1 MNESYEEW
9 IVARK
14 GKGTDVWIKGAAYGI
29 TAVLFFLGLSR
40 TPLFILAIAAAVA
53 CYFYLPNLELEYEYL
68 YMNKEL
74 QIDKIM
80 SKKKRQKVAEF
91 SLDKME
97 LLAKEESIQLES
109 YKGRN
114 LRKKDFSS
122 GNKEA
127 KRYVMIVGG
136 EQMLWVYLEPSD
148 SMLSSMKSAFPRQV
162 FL

>member
-9 IVARK
+9 IVAKK
-14 GKGTDVWIKGAAYGI
+14 GKKTDVWIKGVCYGI
-29 TAVLFFLGLSR
+29 TAVLLFLGLSA
-40 TPLFILAIAAAVA
+40 TPLLIAAGIAAVA

-68 YMNKEL
+68 YLNKEL

-80 SKKKRQKVAEF
+80 SKQKRKKVAEF
-91 SLDKME
+91 E
-97 LLAKEESIQLES
+97 LEKVEILAIENSIQLES

-114 LRKKDFSS
+114 LKKRDFSS
-122 GNKEA
+122 GDKDA

-136 EQMLWVYLEPSD
+136 SEMLWVYLEPSE
-148 SMLSSMKSAFPRQV
+148 SMLKSMKSAFPRKI